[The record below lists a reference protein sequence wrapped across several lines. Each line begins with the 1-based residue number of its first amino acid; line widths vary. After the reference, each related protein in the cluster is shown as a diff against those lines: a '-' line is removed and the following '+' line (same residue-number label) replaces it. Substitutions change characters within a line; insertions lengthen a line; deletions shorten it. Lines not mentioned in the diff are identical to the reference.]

1 MSNRRELKRNINGLL
16 GDVIEECY
24 DSLLDNGGKNEEEV
38 EAIVDHA
45 VDLADDLIAKVN
57 GAKKLKTRAEIKK
70 YFSDIKEQLSDQ
82 VIVFIEK
89 LNALQFK

>member
-24 DSLLDNGGKNEEEV
+24 DSLYENEGKNEEAV
-38 EAIVDHA
+38 ESIVDLA
-45 VDLADDLIAKVN
+45 VDLADDLIGRAN
-57 GAKKLKTRAEIKK
+57 AAKKLKTRAEVKK
-70 YFSDIKEQLSDQ
+70 CFSDIKEQLGDQ